1 MGGDETTGDSHIN
14 TEIFKEFSIGQSK
27 LVQGQCA
34 SAREQKES
42 IEQLMLVPLIQGT
55 LRYAWKT
62 QAGEVYYSE
71 KAEAEG
77 VIFAAS
83 VLPAVYACDPDA
95 AATIEE
101 SMVAGQANTADFGAV
116 KSAFESTYECMG
128 VNPDHVG
135 GLYNAATGDYYEG
148 AEPMNYNGDG
158 SSASVRG
165 GLGTAAAV
173 ASAVGAVVASFVAVV

>member
-1 MGGDETTGDSHIN
+1 MGGMSHVNI
-14 TEIFKEFSIGQSK
+14 ELFKEFSIGQSK
-27 LVQGQCA
+27 LVQGQCK
-34 SAREQKES
+34 SAREQKEN
-42 IEQLMLVPLIQGT
+42 IENLMLVPLIQGT

-62 QAGEVYYSE
+62 QAGEVTYSE

-95 AATIEE
+95 AATIED
-101 SMVAGQANTADFGAV
+101 SMVAGQSNTADFGAV

-135 GLYNAATGDYYEG
+135 GLYDAATGQYYEG
-148 AEPMNYNGDG
+148 AEPMNADGGDG
-158 SSASVRG
+158 SSSSARG
-165 GLGTAAAV
+165 SSLGTAATAV
-173 ASAVGAVVASFVAVV
+173 ASVLFGAVVASF

>member
-62 QAGEVYYSE
+62 QAGEATYSE

-77 VIFAAS
+77 VIFAAA
-83 VLPAVYACDPDA
+83 VLPAVHACDPDA
-95 AATIEE
+95 ASTIADN
-101 SMVAGQANTADFGAV
+101 MVAGQSNTADFGAV

-135 GLYNAATGDYYEG
+135 GLYDAATGQYYEG
-148 AEPMNYNGDG
+148 AEPMNSEGGDNSSSSSARG
-158 SSASVRG
+158 SS
-165 GLGTAAAV
+165 LGTVTAATAV
-173 ASAVGAVVASFVAVV
+173 ASVFGA

>member
-1 MGGDETTGDSHIN
+1 MGGMSHVNI
-14 TEIFKEFSIGQSK
+14 ELFKEFSIGQSK
-27 LVQGQCA
+27 LVQGQCK
-34 SAREQKES
+34 SAREQKEN

-95 AATIEE
+95 ASTIED
-101 SMVAGQANTADFGAV
+101 SMVAGQSNTADFGAV

-135 GLYNAATGDYYEG
+135 GLYDAATGDYYEG
-148 AEPMNYNGDG
+148 AEPMNYDG
-158 SSASVRG
+158 SSASMRG

-173 ASAVGAVVASFVAVV
+173 ASAFGAVVASFVAVV